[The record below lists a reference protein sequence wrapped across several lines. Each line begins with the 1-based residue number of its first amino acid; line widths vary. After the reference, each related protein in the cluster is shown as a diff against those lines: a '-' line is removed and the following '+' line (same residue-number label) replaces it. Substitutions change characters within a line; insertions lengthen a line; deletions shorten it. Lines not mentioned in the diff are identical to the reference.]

1 MSQGDFV
8 RRIDSSHKAAPK
20 LHLDIITLVL
30 LVLLAAIGLTVLYSA
45 AGDQL
50 GYVKRQLVF
59 LLVGFVIMVVV
70 AQFPLRFW
78 ERWTI
83 LFYGGGIVL
92 LVLVMLVG
100 VGAKGAQRWLDLG
113 VIRVQPS
120 ELMKL
125 AVPMMVGAFFHRR
138 AVPPTFKETLIA
150 LGLILIPG
158 GLILIQPD
166 LGTSLLICS
175 SGLFALFL
183 AGLGKRYILSG
194 IALAVVTTPLAW
206 AYLLRDYQRQRVRT
220 LFNPE
225 SDALGTGWNIIQS
238 QTAIGSGGLTGKG
251 WGNGTQSQLN
261 FLPES
266 HTDFII
272 AVLAEEF
279 GLVGVV
285 ALLIIYLLLVAR
297 IAVIAATTPSVFGK
311 LVAGSMALTF
321 FVYIFVNMGMVAG
334 ILPVVGVPL
343 PFVSYGGTALLTLLF
358 GFGILMAIATDRD
371 KP

>member
-1 MSQGDFV
+1 
-8 RRIDSSHKAAPK
+8 
-20 LHLDIITLVL
+20 VL

-138 AVPPTFKETLIA
+138 AVPPSFKETLIA

>member
-30 LVLLAAIGLTVLYSA
+30 LALLAAIGLTVLYSA

>member
-8 RRIDSSHKAAPK
+8 RRIDSGHKAAPK

-59 LLVGFVIMVVV
+59 LLVGFAIMVVV

-175 SGLFALFL
+175 SGLFALLL

>member
-30 LVLLAAIGLTVLYSA
+30 LALLAAIGLTVLYSA

-59 LLVGFVIMVVV
+59 LLVGFVIMVVA

>member
-138 AVPPTFKETLIA
+138 AVPPSFKETLIA

>member
-1 MSQGDFV
+1 MPQVDFV
-8 RRIDSSHKAAPK
+8 RRIESGRRTAPK
-20 LHLDIITLVL
+20 LHLDLPLLTLVL
-30 LVLLAAIGLTVLYSA
+30 LLAAAGITILYSA
-45 AGDQL
+45 AGEQFF
-50 GYVKRQLVF
+50 YVKRQLVF
-59 LLVGFVIMVVV
+59 LTVGLAIMVVI
-70 AQFPLRFW
+70 AQFPVRFW

-83 LFYGGGIVL
+83 VFYTGGLLLLG
-92 LVLVMLVG
+92 LVLLVG

-113 VIRVQPS
+113 FIRVQPS

-125 AVPMMVGAFFHRR
+125 TVPMMVAAFFHRR
-138 AVPPTFKETLIA
+138 AVPPNFAEVMIA
-150 LGLILIPG
+150 LALTGGPTLLILV
-158 GLILIQPD
+158 QPD
-166 LGTSLLICS
+166 LGTSLLIFS
-175 SGLFALFL
+175 SGVFALFL
-183 AGLGKRYILSG
+183 AGLEKRYMVG
-194 IALAVVTTPLAW
+194 GATLAVIATPLAW
-206 AYLLRDYQRQRVRT
+206 IYLLRDYQRQRVET

-225 SDALGTGWNIIQS
+225 SDALGSGWNIIQS

-279 GLVGVV
+279 GLVGVLI
-285 ALLIIYLLLVAR
+285 LLTIYLLLIAR
-297 IAVIAATTPSVFGK
+297 IAVIAANTPSVFGK
-311 LVAGSMALTF
+311 LVAGSMAMTF

-358 GFGILMAIATDRD
+358 GFGVLMAIATDKD
-371 KP
+371 KN